1 MRKNKN
7 IIIALVII
15 ILIVAGIV
23 ALLYTRTDLFKSDED
38 LFYKYLLSTE
48 FVNKE
53 VSQRALTKHLGI
65 QPGSVSEVLKKL
77 EDNGLITRLASED
90 DRRTSI
96 LSLTAEGEEAAKKA
110 LSHKDQLYNEMLE
123 VLDEKDK
130 QELLALLEKLN
141 DDWDHKYHHKHKHKK
156 KKGE

>member
-1 MRKNKN
+1 MHNSEGKGSQSR
-7 IIIALVII
+7 ILI
-15 ILIVAGIV
+15 IL
-23 ALLYTRTDLFKSDED
+23 LE
-38 LFYKYLLSTE
+38 
-48 FVNKE
+48 NKE

-77 EDNGLITRLASED
+77 EDNGLINRLASED

>member
-1 MRKNKN
+1 MKDEICKDYHNLSIDTKIIKNFRGISHTIMRNSEGKGSQSR
-7 IIIALVII
+7 ILI
-15 ILIVAGIV
+15 IL
-23 ALLYTRTDLFKSDED
+23 LE
-38 LFYKYLLSTE
+38 
-48 FVNKE
+48 NKE

-77 EDNGLITRLASED
+77 EDNGLINRLASED

-96 LSLTAEGEEAAKKA
+96 LTLTAEGEEAAKKA

>member
-1 MRKNKN
+1 MKDEICKDYDNLSIDTKIIKNFRGISHTIMRNSEGKGSQSR
-7 IIIALVII
+7 ILI
-15 ILIVAGIV
+15 IL
-23 ALLYTRTDLFKSDED
+23 LE
-38 LFYKYLLSTE
+38 
-48 FVNKE
+48 NKE

-77 EDNGLITRLASED
+77 EDNGLINRLASED

-96 LSLTAEGEEAAKKA
+96 LSLTAKGEEAAKKA

>member
-1 MRKNKN
+1 MKDEICKDYDNLSIDTKIIKNFRGISHTIMRNSEGKGSQSR
-7 IIIALVII
+7 ILI
-15 ILIVAGIV
+15 IL
-23 ALLYTRTDLFKSDED
+23 LE
-38 LFYKYLLSTE
+38 
-48 FVNKE
+48 NKE

-77 EDNGLITRLASED
+77 EDNGLINRLASED

>member
-1 MRKNKN
+1 MKDEIRKDYDNLSIDTKIIKNFRGISHTIMRNSEGKGSQSR
-7 IIIALVII
+7 ILI
-15 ILIVAGIV
+15 IL
-23 ALLYTRTDLFKSDED
+23 LE
-38 LFYKYLLSTE
+38 
-48 FVNKE
+48 NKE
-53 VSQRALTKHLGI
+53 VSQRALTRHLGI

-77 EDNGLITRLASED
+77 EDNGLINRLASED

-130 QELLALLEKLN
+130 QELLTLLEKLN

-156 KKGE
+156 KMGE

>member
-1 MRKNKN
+1 MKDEICKDYDNLSIDTKIIKNFRGISHTIMHN
-7 IIIALVII
+7 SEGNGSQSRILI
-15 ILIVAGIV
+15 IL
-23 ALLYTRTDLFKSDED
+23 LE
-38 LFYKYLLSTE
+38 
-48 FVNKE
+48 NKE

-77 EDNGLITRLASED
+77 EDNGLINRLASED

-96 LSLTAEGEEAAKKA
+96 LSLTAEGEKAAKKA

-141 DDWDHKYHHKHKHKK
+141 DDWDYKYHHKHKHKK

>member
-1 MRKNKN
+1 MKDEICKDYDNLSIDTKIIKNFRGISHTIMRNSEGKGSQSR
-7 IIIALVII
+7 ILI
-15 ILIVAGIV
+15 IL
-23 ALLYTRTDLFKSDED
+23 LE
-38 LFYKYLLSTE
+38 
-48 FVNKE
+48 NKE

-77 EDNGLITRLASED
+77 EDNGLINRLASED

-96 LSLTAEGEEAAKKA
+96 LSLTTEGEEAAKKA

>member
-1 MRKNKN
+1 MKDEICKDYDNLSIDTKIIKNFRGISHTIMRNSEGKGSQSR
-7 IIIALVII
+7 ILI
-15 ILIVAGIV
+15 IL
-23 ALLYTRTDLFKSDED
+23 LE
-38 LFYKYLLSTE
+38 
-48 FVNKE
+48 NKE

-77 EDNGLITRLASED
+77 EDNGLINRLASED

-130 QELLALLEKLN
+130 QELLTLLEKLN

>member
-1 MRKNKN
+1 MKDEICKDYDNLSIDTKIIKNFRGISHTIMRNSEGKGSQSR
-7 IIIALVII
+7 ILI
-15 ILIVAGIV
+15 IL
-23 ALLYTRTDLFKSDED
+23 LE
-38 LFYKYLLSTE
+38 
-48 FVNKE
+48 NKE

-77 EDNGLITRLASED
+77 EDNGLINRLASED

-156 KKGE
+156 KNGE

>member
-1 MRKNKN
+1 MKDEICKDYDNLSIDTKIIKNFRGISHTIMRNSEGKGSQSR
-7 IIIALVII
+7 ILI
-15 ILIVAGIV
+15 IL
-23 ALLYTRTDLFKSDED
+23 LE
-38 LFYKYLLSTE
+38 
-48 FVNKE
+48 NKE

-77 EDNGLITRLASED
+77 EDDGLINRLASED

>member
-1 MRKNKN
+1 M
-7 IIIALVII
+7 
-15 ILIVAGIV
+15 
-23 ALLYTRTDLFKSDED
+23 
-38 LFYKYLLSTE
+38 
-48 FVNKE
+48 
-53 VSQRALTKHLGI
+53 
-65 QPGSVSEVLKKL
+65 
-77 EDNGLITRLASED
+77 D

-96 LSLTAEGEEAAKKA
+96 LSLTAEGEKAAKKA

-141 DDWDHKYHHKHKHKK
+141 DDWDYKYHHKHKHKK

>member
-1 MRKNKN
+1 MKDEIRKDYDNLSIDTKIIKNFRGISHTIMRNSEGKGSQSR
-7 IIIALVII
+7 ILI
-15 ILIVAGIV
+15 IL
-23 ALLYTRTDLFKSDED
+23 LE
-38 LFYKYLLSTE
+38 
-48 FVNKE
+48 NKE

>member
-1 MRKNKN
+1 MKDEICKDYDNLSIDTKIIKNFRGISHSIMHNSEGKGSQSR
-7 IIIALVII
+7 ILI
-15 ILIVAGIV
+15 IL
-23 ALLYTRTDLFKSDED
+23 LE
-38 LFYKYLLSTE
+38 
-48 FVNKE
+48 NKE

-77 EDNGLITRLASED
+77 EDNGLINRLASED

-123 VLDEKDK
+123 VLDEKYK

>member
-1 MRKNKN
+1 MKDEICKDYDNLSIDTKIIKNFRGISHTIMRNSEGKGSQSR
-7 IIIALVII
+7 ILI
-15 ILIVAGIV
+15 IL
-23 ALLYTRTDLFKSDED
+23 LE
-38 LFYKYLLSTE
+38 
-48 FVNKE
+48 NKE

-77 EDNGLITRLASED
+77 EDNGLINRLASED

-123 VLDEKDK
+123 ILDEKDK

>member
-1 MRKNKN
+1 MKDEICKDYDNLSIDTKIIKNFRGISHTIMRNSEGKGSQSR
-7 IIIALVII
+7 ILI
-15 ILIVAGIV
+15 IL
-23 ALLYTRTDLFKSDED
+23 LE
-38 LFYKYLLSTE
+38 
-48 FVNKE
+48 NKE

-77 EDNGLITRLASED
+77 EDNGLINRLASED

-130 QELLALLEKLN
+130 QELLTLLEKLN

-156 KKGE
+156 KMGE

>member
-1 MRKNKN
+1 MTNRKDVAEKMKKSKYVQSN
-7 IIIALVII
+7 ISSVYREIKKQ
-15 ILIVAGIV
+15 
-23 ALLYTRTDLFKSDED
+23 LLE
-38 LFYKYLLSTE
+38 
-48 FVNKE
+48 NKE

-77 EDNGLITRLASED
+77 EDNGLINRLASED

-156 KKGE
+156 EKGE